1 MARHSVRGR
10 KNSKAGITL
19 RMKVIEARIKEIKE
33 EISLY
38 KRYRR
43 SLPNKR
49 WIDHVISTLNK
60 KLLKRKSQLRR
71 YKLRYAKWE
80 REGKI

>member
-1 MARHSVRGR
+1 MARHSARAK

-19 RMKVIEARIKEIKE
+19 RMKVIEARIEEIKK

-43 SLPNKR
+43 SLPNKK
-49 WIDHVISTLNK
+49 WIDHVIATLNR
-60 KLLKRKSQLRR
+60 KLDKRKSQLRR